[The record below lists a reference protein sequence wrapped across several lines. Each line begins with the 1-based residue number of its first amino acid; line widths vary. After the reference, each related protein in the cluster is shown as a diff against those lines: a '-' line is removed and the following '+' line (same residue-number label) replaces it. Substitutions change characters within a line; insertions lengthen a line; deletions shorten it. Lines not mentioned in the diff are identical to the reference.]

1 VLFLAIA
8 FAAAAVC
15 VRLGVWQL
23 SRLAERRAR
32 NRAVAA
38 RFTAPPAPYRALPA
52 DTAARHY
59 RRVLVA
65 GRPDYRREFVLANRT
80 RDGSPGVH
88 IVTPV
93 RVAPAAGGPGGDTLL
108 LVNRGW
114 IYAGDGSRIDLAR
127 WREGDSIRVTGY
139 VEIPSRRQGAAR
151 LGGRARGYPAYRFLD
166 PVVVAGDAGAPVT
179 RDYVVAEPP
188 PGEEKPPLDRPVR
201 VPPPALDEGSHKS
214 YAVQWFSFAAIA
226 LVGGVIFARAQ
237 RPGAPERGRAGGEP
251 AARATG

>member
-1 VLFLAIA
+1 MPRRLVVFLLIA
-8 FAAAAVC
+8 VAAAGVC

-38 RFTAPPAPYRALPA
+38 RFTAAPVSYRALPA

-59 RRVLVA
+59 RRVVIA
-65 GRPDYRREFVLANRT
+65 GRPDYAREFVLANRT

-93 RVAPAAGGPGGDTLL
+93 RVAAAAGGPRGDTLL

-114 IYAGDGSRIDLAR
+114 VYSGDGTRVDLAR
-127 WREGDSIRVTGY
+127 WHEGDSLAVTGY
-139 VEIPSRRQGAAR
+139 VELPSRRPGVAR
-151 LGGRARGYPAYRFLD
+151 LGAAGEGGRGYAAYRFLD
-166 PVVVAGDAGAPVT
+166 PAVVGGDVKAPVT

-188 PGEEKPPLDRPVR
+188 PGEQQPPLDRPVR
-201 VPPPALDEGSHKS
+201 VPPPALDEGPHQS
-214 YAVQWFSFAAIA
+214 YAIQWFSFAAVA
-226 LVGGVIFARAQ
+226 LVGGAAFARAQ
-237 RPGAPERGRAGGEP
+237 RQRGGM
-251 AARATG
+251 